1 VPNSR
6 SIPKPAW
13 AGPIDRRL
21 AISQNGE
28 VSLRRLIAAA
38 IVLLMLLP
46 SAAALAVAA
55 HLALDHE
62 ADHHPAAG
70 HAAMLEVAEHGHSHD
85 DGDPVHEHPAAGQE
99 DGAARRAA
107 APLPPAADPGSAAGG
122 GELSAFLAPGLRSV
136 QGLAGLPAIC
146 GPPLLALLSILR
158 I

>member
-1 VPNSR
+1 
-6 SIPKPAW
+6 
-13 AGPIDRRL
+13 
-21 AISQNGE
+21 

-38 IVLLMLLP
+38 IFLLMLLP
-46 SAAALAVAA
+46 SAAALAVTA
-55 HLALDHE
+55 HLALDHA

-70 HAAMLEVAEHGHSHD
+70 HAAMLEVAEHGHSHE

-107 APLPPAADPGSAAGG
+107 APLPPAADPGSATGA
-122 GELSAFLAPGLRSV
+122 ELSVFLAAGLRSP